1 MRRLF
6 RDARILGREDDG
18 PLDILVDN
26 GRIAEIGKAIVAE
39 AEEVHLGGKLAT
51 PGMVETHIHLDKAC
65 ILDRCAPEPETGP
78 TEHAAR
84 VTAAKRDFTVEDVRA
99 RAARTLEKCILNGAT
114 QMRTHVEIDPPAGL
128 ICLEGVM
135 LAARDFAWAIDVEI
149 CAFPQEGLTGKPQ
162 TDAFL
167 VDALDRGARAVG
179 AAPGYDSDNKAQID
193 RVFALAREYD
203 IDIDMH
209 LDFGNTPDDM
219 DVHYVCELT
228 EKFGYGGRVAVGHVT
243 KMSVAPPPQLSE
255 ITRRLADSGVAVTV
269 LPATDL
275 FLMGR
280 DQECGVRRGVLDA
293 HRLIP
298 HGVTCSLSSN
308 NILNPFTPFGDGS
321 LIRMANMYANIAQ
334 ASKPVEIR
342 HCFEMAS
349 TQSAK
354 LLRRDDFGIAVGN
367 PADIVVFDAASPEQA
382 VAEVIAP
389 EAGFKAGRR
398 TFTRPAAELHR
409 PHR

>member
-1 MRRLF
+1 MRTVF
-6 RDARILGREDDG
+6 REATILGREPDG
-18 PLDILVDN
+18 PLDIVVDD
-26 GRIAEIGKAIVAE
+26 GRIADIGKTIAA
-39 AEEVHLGGKLAT
+39 AGEEIRLGGKLAT

-84 VTAAKRDFTVEDVRA
+84 VTAAKENFMVEDVRA
-99 RAARTLEKCILNGAT
+99 RASRTLEKCILNGAT
-114 QMRTHVEIDPPAGL
+114 RMRTHVEIDPPAGL

-135 LAARDFAWAIDVEI
+135 LAAQDYEWAVDVEI
-149 CAFPQEGLTGKPQ
+149 CAFPQGGLTGKAE

-167 VDALDRGARAVG
+167 VEALDRGARAVG

-193 RVFALAREYD
+193 RVFELARAYEV
-203 IDIDMH
+203 DIDMH

-228 EKFGYGGRVAVGHVT
+228 ERFGYGGRVAVGHVT
-243 KMSVAPPPQLSE
+243 KMSVAPPEQLAE
-255 ITRRLADSGVAVTV
+255 VTRRLADTGVAVTV

-280 DQECGVRRGVLDA
+280 DQDCGVRRGVLDA

-298 HGVTCSLSSN
+298 HGVTCTLSSN
-308 NILNPFTPFGDGS
+308 SILNPLTPFGDGS
-321 LIRMANMYANIAQ
+321 LIRMANIYANIAQ
-334 ASKPVEIR
+334 ASKPAEIR

-354 LLRRDDFGIAVGN
+354 LLRQDDFGIAVGN
-367 PADIVVFDAASPEQA
+367 PADIIVFDAASPEQA
-382 VAEVIAP
+382 VVEAIAP

-398 TFTRPAAELHR
+398 TFTRPAGELHR
-409 PHR
+409 PG

>member
-1 MRRLF
+1 MVQ
-6 RDARILGREDDG
+6 ILRNANIMGREGDG
-18 PLDILVDN
+18 PLDILIDD
-26 GRIAEIGKAIVAE
+26 GKIAAIGKALQTMG
-39 AEEVHLGGKLAT
+39 EELDLAGKLAT

-78 TEHAAR
+78 TNHAAR
-84 VTAAKRDFTVEDVRA
+84 VAEAKRGFTVEDVHERA
-99 RAARTLEKCILNGAT
+99 SRTLEKCIMNGAT
-114 QMRTHVEIDPPAGL
+114 RMRTHVEIDPPAGL
-128 ICLEGVM
+128 ISLEGVM
-135 LAARDFAWAIDVEI
+135 QAAKDYAWAIDVEV
-149 CAFPQEGLTGKPQ
+149 CAFPQEGLTQ
-162 TDAFL
+162 VADTDDFL
-167 VDALDRGARAVG
+167 VEALDRGARCIG
-179 AAPGYDSDNKAQID
+179 AAPGYDTDHNGQID
-193 RVFALAREYD
+193 RIFELAREYD

-209 LDFGNTPDDM
+209 LDFGNTSDDM
-219 DVHYVCELT
+219 DVHYVCDLT

-243 KMSVAPPPQLSE
+243 KMSMAPPDQIVA
-255 ITRRLADSGVAVTV
+255 ITKRLVDTGVALTV

-280 DQECGVRRGVLDA
+280 DQDHGVRRGVLPA

-334 ASKPVEIR
+334 ASKPSEIR
-342 HCFEMAS
+342 DCFEMAS
-349 TQSAK
+349 VQSAK
-354 LLRRDDFGIAVGN
+354 LLRRDDYGIAVGN
-367 PADIVVFDAASPEQA
+367 PADIVIFDAASPEQA

-389 EAGFKAGRR
+389 EMGFKRGHH

-409 PHR
+409 PH